1 VVGNLPLEDEAA
13 DKLIDRF
20 ARHRLFRGVRV
31 NGDELLA
38 GLDDARYRSHIAR
51 LAAIERAARLPHIF
65 MKMSGLVESAAQS
78 MKPAQA
84 PRDPA
89 FYEPWLAPVW
99 KAFSAERVMYG
110 SNWPVSDRAAD
121 YAAVHTIVAAFVRSH
136 GAEAE
141 RWFFADTSRAAYRW
155 A

>member
-51 LAAIERAARLPHIF
+51 RAAIERAARLPHIF

-99 KAFSAERVMYG
+99 KAFGAERVMYG
-110 SNWPVSDRAAD
+110 SNWPVSD
-121 YAAVHTIVAAFVRSH
+121 YAAVGPYAIALIVLSAIPVAVLT
-136 GAEAE
+136 AT
-141 RWFFADTSRAAYRW
+141 TSRVLRAS
-155 A
+155 

>member
-1 VVGNLPLEDEAA
+1 VAERFPTLHVVIDHLGNPRISTAGPLPEW
-13 DKLIDRF
+13 
-20 ARHRLFRGVRV
+20 
-31 NGDELLA
+31 
-38 GLDDARYRSHIAR
+38 

-65 MKMSGLVESAAQS
+65 MKMSGLVESAAHW

-99 KAFSAERVMYG
+99 KAFGAERVMYG

-121 YAAVHTIVAAFVRSH
+121 YAAVHSIVASFVRSH

-141 RWFFADTSRAAYRW
+141 RRFFADTSRAAYRW

>member
-65 MKMSGLVESAAQS
+65 MKMSGLVESAGQS

-99 KAFSAERVMYG
+99 KAFGAERVMYG
-110 SNWPVSDRAAD
+110 SNWPVLNRAAD
-121 YAAVHTIVAAFVRSH
+121 YAAVHTIVASFVRSH
-136 GAEAE
+136 GGEAE